1 MYIVLYLS
9 FLKDDGRKFDFTVN
23 IIKSSYIKKKTQNL
37 EHQLLKYI
45 KRLLMEKSGLRTE
58 W

>member
-23 IIKSSYIKKKTQNL
+23 IIKSSYIKKKNP
-37 EHQLLKYI
+37 K
-45 KRLLMEKSGLRTE
+45 LRASVTKIH
-58 W
+58 